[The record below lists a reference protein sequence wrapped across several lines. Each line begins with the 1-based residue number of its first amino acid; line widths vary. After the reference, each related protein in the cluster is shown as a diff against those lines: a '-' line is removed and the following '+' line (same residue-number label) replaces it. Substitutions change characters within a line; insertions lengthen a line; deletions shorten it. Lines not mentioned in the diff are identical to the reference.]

1 MFGWL
6 AAVPGSSWDCLL
18 IMESSSSFPAL
29 DGTKE
34 WCAESNASNI
44 I

>member
-18 IMESSSSFPAL
+18 TNGINKQFLLHWIEPKMVRL
-29 DGTKE
+29 K
-34 WCAESNASNI
+34 
-44 I
+44 